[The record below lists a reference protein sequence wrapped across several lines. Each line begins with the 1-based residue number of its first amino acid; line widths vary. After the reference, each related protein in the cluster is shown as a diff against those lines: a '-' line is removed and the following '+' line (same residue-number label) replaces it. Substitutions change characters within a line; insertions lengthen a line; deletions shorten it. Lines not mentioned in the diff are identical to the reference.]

1 MPLRLTWDDGRR
13 VLCFKPTTWR
23 WLCVSSWW
31 TARFGSVRFSSVR
44 HKRYNHSKWIT
55 IRFIISNYLCDWQRI
70 RIDLNFSCIAL
81 NFNMIFLSFEYSTI
95 FSIWCLNN
103 WQLHA
108 YSYDF
113 RQLNF
118 ALYWNYIKQMS
129 KSRARISF
137 CWAIHSRC
145 LSLGI
150 ITWNRNCLFYRAAIQ
165 NVALMLMN
173 EFICCCCCCCNIIA
187 AAFFSLIIC
196 CSSFNKRI
204 ENCVIEINSYNAFAM
219 NHETLFV
226 MLSIKKQFSVY
237 SFKSVF
243 FAVRW
248 VISRTIVL
256 LASKIGRKY
265 IGE

>member
-1 MPLRLTWDDGRR
+1 MQRQRSRECEHQPQQQAYKVSIKLKSINSRDRYDSVVLCAFEKKHSKLRVSFWRTVPLRLTWDDGRR

-31 TARFGSVRFSSVR
+31 TARFSSVRFSSVR

-70 RIDLNFSCIAL
+70 RIDLNFSWVSLWIL
-81 NFNMIFLSFEYSTI
+81 ILWFLSFEYSAI
-95 FSIWCLNN
+95 FSNWCLNN

-129 KSRARISF
+129 KSRVRISF

-187 AAFFSLIIC
+187 A
-196 CSSFNKRI
+196 
-204 ENCVIEINSYNAFAM
+204 
-219 NHETLFV
+219 
-226 MLSIKKQFSVY
+226 
-237 SFKSVF
+237 VF
-243 FAVRW
+243 FRWLFAVHHS
-248 VISRTIVL
+248 ISV
-256 LASKIGRKY
+256 
-265 IGE
+265 